1 MLAMAS
7 PDRGTEVKGFIRS
20 LRGQQADMKAM
31 LMDLKKKS
39 DYDSRQRAMVLATE
53 LSRVEANIERLQS
66 VAKRFEDR

>member
-1 MLAMAS
+1 
-7 PDRGTEVKGFIRS
+7 
-20 LRGQQADMKAM
+20 MKAM